1 MRREFIAT
9 TEDGELVITVEL
21 DKQDEH
27 LWRVTLGERALVVD
41 ARAVRAGTW
50 SLLVEGR
57 SYVIDLD
64 ERNRGLAV
72 LSGTSEVLVELEDAR
87 KKRLAQAVRGHDRSA
102 SGEVIRAPIAGKVV
116 KLLVDVADEVT
127 QGQSV
132 AVLEAMKMENE
143 IKAESG
149 GTVAAVHIAAG
160 QSVDTG
166 EPLVTL
172 T

>member
-21 DKQDEH
+21 EQDEH
-27 LWRVTLGERALVVD
+27 VWRVTLGERTLVVD
-41 ARAVRAGTW
+41 ARPVRPGTW

-57 SYVIDLD
+57 SFVVDVD
-64 ERNRGLAV
+64 ERKRGVAV
-72 LSGTSEVLVELEDAR
+72 LIGTSEFGVELEDAR
-87 KKRLAQAVRGHDRSA
+87 KKRLAQAVRGHGRQV
-102 SGEVIRAPIAGKVV
+102 SGEIIRAPIAGKVV
-116 KLLVDVADEVT
+116 KILVEVDEEVE
-127 QGQSV
+127 QGRSV

-149 GTVAAVHIAAG
+149 GTVAAVHVKAG